1 MSPYFRCMRT
11 LLGLSLALIFL
22 GARAPLPGDLI
33 VAAVFAPDKSR
44 ISMHWRDAQGKDY
57 RNIGRLKS
65 DMERQGRTLLF
76 AMNGGMYTPEHTP
89 VGLYVES
96 GTQHRRLNTGK
107 GGTGNFS
114 MQPNGVFGVRKD
126 GRAHVI
132 TTDDAR
138 SITDWRCATQSGPML
153 VIDGNI
159 NAQFTPGSKNVNI
172 RNGVGTTTD
181 GRVVFAISREPVNF
195 HDFADFF
202 LDHGCTNALYLDGS
216 VSRAYMPEAGV
227 QQLDGDLGVLIAVTR

>member
-1 MSPYFRCMRT
+1 MSPYFRGMRG
-11 LLGLSLALIFL
+11 LLWFSLLL
-22 GARAPLPGDLI
+22 LLYSGRPPGPDDRI
-33 VAAVFAPDKSR
+33 ASMVFAPDKST
-44 ISMHWRDAQGKDY
+44 ISMHWRDAKGNDY

-65 DMERQGRTLLF
+65 DLERQGRTLLF

-96 GTQHRRLNTGK
+96 GTQHQKLNTGK

-126 GRAHVI
+126 GRAQVI
-132 TTDDAR
+132 TTDAAR
-138 SITDWRCATQSGPML
+138 AVTDWHSATQSGPML

-159 NAQFTPGSKNVNI
+159 NLQFTPGSKNLNI
-172 RNGVGTTTD
+172 RNGVGTTAD

-195 HDFADFF
+195 HDFASFF
-202 LDHGCTNALYLDGS
+202 LDQGCTNALYLDGA
-216 VSRAYMPEAGV
+216 VSRAYMPEAGLH
-227 QQLDGDLGVLIAVTR
+227 QLDGDLGVLIAVVR